1 MSWVVVL
8 VKVLYLHH
16 LILSP
21 VDDSVV
27 LKVISIY
34 NKDTDTI
41 EEVLLEE
48 LQVFKVLLLF
58 SATIWQKMAI
68 ASITHSWHSTIS
80 FVCGRSKCFHV
91 IYF

>member
-1 MSWVVVL
+1 M

-48 LQVFKVLLLF
+48 LQVFKVLLLVL
-58 SATIWQKMAI
+58 ATMWQTIVI
-68 ASITHSWHSTIS
+68 AHIKKIGT
-80 FVCGRSKCFHV
+80 
-91 IYF
+91 